1 LTPAFSL
8 PSSSPGASS
17 ALGHLPLFHL
27 GWSFWAKE
35 KEGWRMH
42 KHRKKEVSN
51 LEAKEHLDAEDAR
64 MFCAA
69 GLPLELV
76 RNPYYKRSY
85 IYFHYSL

>member
-1 LTPAFSL
+1 
-8 PSSSPGASS
+8 
-17 ALGHLPLFHL
+17 
-27 GWSFWAKE
+27 
-35 KEGWRMH
+35 MH